1 MRALQHCDFCDSE
14 AAGTFEVLPPELEPT
29 DTEQRRVVLCPACKE
44 QLGTLLE
51 PLLARLR
58 GEPAVE
64 VDGAANRSGT
74 HADERSEEGSEDG
87 DESETESED
96 QSDAPSTAR
105 GNEITF
111 GDAEA
116 VETAA
121 TSGIET
127 GETAGSESAA
137 TLEADRDPES
147 KSKSGSGSE
156 PATST
161 DTEPA
166 GELEP
171 VPETQPATNA
181 DADATS
187 DTSATTGETRTDSV
201 STARKTD
208 EPSKPSVPQ
217 AYPKVI
223 RLLRNRELPMDRTA
237 VESLAAGAYD
247 LEAEQA
253 EAIVDHALEKEEFTE
268 RSGKLHR
275 A

>member
-14 AAGTFEVLPPELEPT
+14 AAGTFEVFPPELEPT
-29 DTEQRRVVLCPACKE
+29 DAEQQRVVLCPVCKD

-64 VDGAANRSGT
+64 SDEGTDVSGTGERSGQ
-74 HADERSEEGSEDG
+74 DSENRDGSESENENKNKN
-87 DESETESED
+87 ESE
-96 QSDAPSTAR
+96 APSTTR

-111 GDAEA
+111 GDSKA
-116 VETAA
+116 VETAEA
-121 TSGIET
+121 SAAEA
-127 GETAGSESAA
+127 GETTESEPAA
-137 TLEADRDPES
+137 ALEADRER
-147 KSKSGSGSE
+147 E
-156 PATST
+156 PDTGT

-171 VPETQPATNA
+171 VAATEPVTDAQP
-181 DADATS
+181 
-187 DTSATTGETRTDSV
+187 DTPATTGETGTTKA
-201 STARKTD
+201 STATNTS
-208 EPSKPSVPQ
+208 EASTPSAPQ

-223 RLLRNRELPMDRTA
+223 RLLRNRELPMDRNA

-253 EAIVDHALEKEEFTE
+253 EAIVDHALEQKEFTE
-268 RSGKLHR
+268 QGGKLHR